1 MPCPARTLRGGGDW
15 LRSKSLFSGNSWIK
29 GPRGAFGYCPPRA
42 CLWGATLRDFVLGLG
57 RRLRW
62 WSFGA
67 FGSKGCQEG
76 AQYLAGRRAPPLLC
90 R

>member
-1 MPCPARTLRGGGDW
+1 MPCPARTHRGGSGW
-15 LRSKSLFSGNSWIK
+15 LRDRSPFSRNSWIK
-29 GPRGAFGYCPPRA
+29 GPRGIFGYCRPRTG
-42 CLWGATLRDFVLGLG
+42 LYGATLRDFSLKLG

-67 FGSKGCQEG
+67 FGNKGRQEG

-90 R
+90 L